1 MMHWLH
7 FAQSQAGQ
15 GRGIPTGLLVTACF
29 SVYKLHELGEGAP
42 GATMC
47 AKMSRVVFAAFLLAN
62 SAALAAEVELKVGET
77 KTLGNKVQG
86 AALDNPRI
94 ADLRIL
100 KDARVEVSAREDGQA
115 SLAIYTSEGKL
126 QMYQVRVVGNPAKG
140 TGASPASAGSST
152 PRFGGRKIPS
162 ARCAEPLENED
173 ATRALQDARD
183 LLRQEHVDDALQAL
197 ERALVLE
204 PDAAVLHLYLGSAW
218 AKRGNDAKGA
228 ASYETYVLS
237 CPDSPEAK
245 PVNRLLQEFGRRSSS
260 KPE

>member
-1 MMHWLH
+1 MRTKL
-7 FAQSQAGQ
+7 
-15 GRGIPTGLLVTACF
+15 
-29 SVYKLHELGEGAP
+29 SVVVC
-42 GATMC
+42 ATL
-47 AKMSRVVFAAFLLAN
+47 LLAN
-62 SAALAAEVELKVGET
+62 SAALATEVELKVGET
-77 KTLGNKVQG
+77 RVLGNKVQG

-94 ADLRIL
+94 ADLHIL

-126 QMYQVRVVGNPAKG
+126 QMYQVRVLANPAKG
-140 TGASPASAGSST
+140 NGASPASAASST
-152 PRFGGRKIPS
+152 PRFGGRKIRN
-162 ARCAEPLENED
+162 ARCAEPLEGED
-173 ATRALQDARD
+173 AAHALQDARD
-183 LLRQEHVDDALQAL
+183 LLRQEHVDDALHAL

-204 PDAAVLHLYLGSAW
+204 PDAAVLHLYLGAAW

-245 PVNRLLQEFGRRSSS
+245 PVSRLLQEFGRRSSS